1 MAMMKAMVLALGVA
15 AVLAAV
21 VGLSLTLS
29 PNARGGGGKSR
40 RRAQVRRRRPT
51 SGRWTALSPARRW

>member
-1 MAMMKAMVLALGVA
+1 MKAMVLALGVA

-29 PNARGGGGKSR
+29 PGAGGGGKSR
-40 RRAQVRRRRPT
+40 RRGQARRFRPT
-51 SGRWTALSPARRW
+51 SGRRTALSPARRW

>member
-1 MAMMKAMVLALGVA
+1 MKAMVLALGVA

-29 PNARGGGGKSR
+29 PSAGGGGSPGAGRKPGGAGQRPGGER
-40 RRAQVRRRRPT
+40 R
-51 SGRWTALSPARRW
+51 

>member
-1 MAMMKAMVLALGVA
+1 MKAMVLALGVA

-29 PNARGGGGKSR
+29 PGARGGGGGESR

>member
-1 MAMMKAMVLALGVA
+1 MVMMKAMVLGLGLV

-29 PNARGGGGKSR
+29 PNGAQASPPAAANV
-40 RRAQVRRRRPT
+40 RAANGDTPGQAVVM
-51 SGRWTALSPARRW
+51 

>member
-1 MAMMKAMVLALGVA
+1 MKAMVLALGVA

-29 PNARGGGGKSR
+29 PGAGGGGGESR
-40 RRAQVRRRRPT
+40 RRAQARRFRPT
-51 SGRWTALSPARRW
+51 SGQRMALSPARRW

>member
-1 MAMMKAMVLALGVA
+1 MKAMVLALGVA

-29 PNARGGGGKSR
+29 PNARGGGGSPGAGRKPGGAGQRLGGER
-40 RRAQVRRRRPT
+40 R
-51 SGRWTALSPARRW
+51 